1 MAILVEVQQVTDDLF
16 RVVTHQIVEDET
28 DPDFEA
34 LQRIADESTAEA
46 FRLMEVRDLIGVL
59 LERTQ
64 LEKREKEVIT
74 LFLQGFDFPDIAQLI
89 GVSRQFAQATF
100 KRVTKKLRKTAEAL
114 GINAL

>member
-1 MAILVEVQQVTDDLF
+1 MAIIVEVQQIGDLF
-16 RVVTHQIVEDET
+16 RIVSHQIVESEDNPE
-28 DPDFEA
+28 FEA